1 MLLIGVLKK
10 ERCKKRKMKQR
21 KKREKIFKKGER
33 LMAPDSLRGSVV
45 LTFEEQNHKI
55 PSVHINHPKE
65 AIWLYVFN
73 VL

>member
-1 MLLIGVLKK
+1 
-10 ERCKKRKMKQR
+10 
-21 KKREKIFKKGER
+21 
-33 LMAPDSLRGSVV
+33 MAPDSLRGSVV
-45 LTFEEQNHKI
+45 LTFEEQNDKI